1 VNVTYNVSVYQVIG
15 TVHASASCHLHSRR
29 FTGGYAG
36 SFDPIWRVFPPDLV
50 QSYSGICT

>member
-1 VNVTYNVSVYQVIG
+1 VSVYQVIG